1 MEYVAKVTLYH
12 NTKGLIEEGTTV
24 EFTKEEVAEYDKGY
38 FKDLFETVGAEEVAE
53 VEPTEEP
60 VEETVEPTE
69 EPVEETVEPTEEKPK
84 AKTKGKKA
92 EETAE

>member
-1 MEYVAKVTLYH
+1 MEYIAKVTLYH

-24 EFTKEEVAEYDKGY
+24 EFTKEEVAEEDKDY

-53 VEPTEEP
+53 VEE
-60 VEETVEPTE
+60 VEEAEPT
-69 EPVEETVEPTEEKPK
+69 PK
-84 AKTKGKKA
+84 KRGKKA

>member
-24 EFTKEEVAEYDKGY
+24 EFTKEEVAEYDKDY

-53 VEPTEEP
+53 VEETEE
-60 VEETVEPTE
+60 TAEPTQ
-69 EPVEETVEPTEEKPK
+69 KK
-84 AKTKGKKA
+84 RGKKA

>member
-1 MEYVAKVTLYH
+1 MLVT
-12 NTKGLIEEGTTV
+12 TKKKIYLCDFGVIDEGVEIDVSTEIIEQFGHEAFEGIPV
-24 EFTKEEVAEYDKGY
+24 E
-38 FKDLFETVGAEEVAE
+38 
-53 VEPTEEP
+53 EPTE
-60 VEETVEPTE
+60 EPTE

>member
-1 MEYVAKVTLYH
+1 VALILNKVANMEYIAKVTLYH

-24 EFTKEEVAEYDKGY
+24 EFTKEEVAEYDKDY

-53 VEPTEEP
+53 VEE
-60 VEETVEPTE
+60 VEEAEPT
-69 EPVEETVEPTEEKPK
+69 PK
-84 AKTKGKKA
+84 KRGKKA

>member
-24 EFTKEEVAEYDKGY
+24 EFTKEEVAEYDKDY

-53 VEPTEEP
+53 VEETEE
-60 VEETVEPTE
+60 TEPT
-69 EPVEETVEPTEEKPK
+69 PK
-84 AKTKGKKA
+84 KRGKKA

>member
-1 MEYVAKVTLYH
+1 MEYIAKVTLYH

-24 EFTKEEVAEYDKGY
+24 EFTKEEVAEYDKDY

-53 VEPTEEP
+53 VEE
-60 VEETVEPTE
+60 VEEAEPT
-69 EPVEETVEPTEEKPK
+69 PNKR
-84 AKTKGKKA
+84 GKKA